1 MTAGPAALPR
11 ELHVLVPFWGMAGG
25 VIKILDYAHHASTAG
40 VDVHLW
46 APALPAPD
54 AAVRSLPVFDVLD
67 GANNVTIF
75 RIDDLS
81 LDDTTHPWVLF
92 TEPAHHA
99 LIEHATRSSLGHQLI
114 HLIQGTR
121 HANPSWNGG
130 LHYRLLHRP
139 MSRITVT
146 EQVAESI
153 RPHVNM
159 RFAHHVIL
167 EGHDMAYFREGAPD
181 RMPHGRPLRVL
192 YTNWKSDLGG
202 RVAELL
208 SDNSSLTFDAINT
221 ECTWDELRRRYH
233 AADIFLCTPGPEE
246 GFYLPGLEAM
256 AAGCV
261 VVSSFVGGNE
271 AYMVEGVN
279 CIRVPHDDADA
290 HAAALLEL
298 ANDRSRHRSL
308 IAAGMETVAN
318 HTLERERD
326 EFIDLLCS
334 LAQSSQHAEVT

>member
-1 MTAGPAALPR
+1 MTTGPAALPR

-192 YTNWKSDLGG
+192 YTNWKS
-202 RVAELL
+202 
-208 SDNSSLTFDAINT
+208 
-221 ECTWDELRRRYH
+221 RYH